1 MSFDLSKNIVG
12 LTIAIAVILG
22 ANKLGLLDRL
32 KASDSIPVSIQPNE
46 PLTARTFPNGI
57 QVAQQIAMQQD
68 QEAKAL
74 AQPFYKNVNNLF
86 NLNDGNYLG
95 TITLK
100 TVNADTVFIVRDIF
114 DNQIKIV
121 AQVPVGE
128 EVKVKAPVGQYKI
141 QYAQNT
147 QITNPSWQGLEN
159 FWGYGTNFNESVLK
173 HEITIKPQSSGGYLI
188 QSTGYIVGMGSS
200 HPRNIRKND
209 FVN

>member
-1 MSFDLSKNIVG
+1 MSFDLSKNLVG

-32 KASDSIPVSIQPNE
+32 KASDSIPVVTEPNE
-46 PLTARTFPNGI
+46 LISARTSPNGI

-100 TVNADTVFIVRDIF
+100 TVDADTVFIVRDIF
-114 DNQIKIV
+114 DNQIKII

-141 QYAQNT
+141 QYVQNT
-147 QITNPSWQGLEN
+147 QIKNPTWQGMEK
-159 FWGYGTNFNESVLK
+159 FWGYGTKFNESVLR
-173 HEITIKPQSSGGYLI
+173 HEITIKSQMNGGNLI
-188 QSTGYIVGMGSS
+188 QGSGLIVGIGDNY
-200 HPRNIRKND
+200 PRNINKNE